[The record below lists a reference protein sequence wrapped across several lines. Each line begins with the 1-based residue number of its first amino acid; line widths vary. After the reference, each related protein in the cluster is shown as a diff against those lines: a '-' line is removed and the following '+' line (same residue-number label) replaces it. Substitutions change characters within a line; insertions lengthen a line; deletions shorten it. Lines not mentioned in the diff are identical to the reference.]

1 MISEVKKLLLAG
13 VGAVSTTYEKASE
26 VIDELVEK
34 GRITVEDGKELTE
47 ELKTNF
53 SNKAK
58 EVKPL
63 NREDVEGL
71 LRDLGYVKREELN
84 ELVKRI
90 EALEQKTV

>member
-26 VIDELVEK
+26 VIDGLVEK
-34 GRITVEDGKELTE
+34 GRITVEEGKELTE

-53 SNKAK
+53 SSKAK

-63 NREDVEGL
+63 NREAAEEL
-71 LRDLGYVKREELN
+71 LNELGYVKREELN

-90 EALEQKTV
+90 EALEQKNV